1 MGASDASRGNTV
13 ERQPQSIS
21 EVVAAALREM
31 GLGTDEASVNRTI
44 LIRDG
49 NFVGYKIRF
58 DGGYALWLVEKGVVE
73 VYADDGNMKTL
84 NVETSDEKRAA

>member
-1 MGASDASRGNTV
+1 MGANDASRGNTV
-13 ERQPQSIS
+13 ERPPESLP

-31 GLGTDEASVNRTI
+31 GLGIDEAALNRSI

-49 NFVGYKIRF
+49 NFVGHKFRF

-73 VYADDGNMKTL
+73 VYDNEGNMKAAKG
-84 NVETSDEKRAA
+84 EIGEKRAA

>member
-1 MGASDASRGNTV
+1 LGAD
-13 ERQPQSIS
+13 E
-21 EVVAAALREM
+21 AAL
-31 GLGTDEASVNRTI
+31 NRTI

-49 NFVGYKIRF
+49 NFVAHKFRF

-73 VYADDGNMKTL
+73 VYDDDGNMKTL